1 MPGRGYLLGSML
13 WKVYSIWFLIFA
25 VLSLGLITPA
35 VAGPGTEPLVGLESS
50 ISPPLPW
57 RGILSV

>member
-1 MPGRGYLLGSML
+1 MPGRGSLFGSL
-13 WKVYSIWFLIFA
+13 FWKVFPVWFLIFS
-25 VLSLGLITPA
+25 VLSLGLITPTMA
-35 VAGPGTEPLVGLESS
+35 SPGTEPLVGLESS